1 MNTLLTYFQ
10 YDFVKYAFIVGTLIA
25 LCSAVLGSVI
35 VTKKLS
41 FIGDGLSHVAF
52 GATTVAMVFG
62 LTNNIFIVLPTTII
76 ASILLMKNTESKKT
90 PNDALLAVISIAGL
104 AFGYLFLNLFSNST
118 NLSGDVC
125 GFLFGATSILTL
137 TVQEVIIS
145 IVLSLAVIIFF
156 VVFYNKIYAV
166 TFDETFASVSGTKL
180 RMYKMMIAVV
190 MDLIIVLSMKLV
202 GALLVSALII
212 LPTLSAMRL
221 GKSFKSVIIISCIIS
236 VIGALTGLMLSLIFS
251 TPVGCTIVM
260 IDTLIFVTCFV
271 ISLVKG

>member
-62 LTNNIFIVLPTTII
+62 LTNNIFIVLPATII